1 MVVRY
6 NPISNDV
13 NFPNVNFMGA
23 FAQGQ
28 AMQQNALRQ
37 QVLENQL
44 EQENKLK
51 SVISQPGFSL
61 DDPNA
66 VQGLLGAGGLDE
78 AIKVKAAQEQAR
90 VHDAMVRNYINDTLI
105 KGKRFEEE
113 VPHLRA
119 VARESAFKADTAGI
133 DNMHKASGLFQDVLT
148 RAVDQQSWEEV
159 KPTLHKLDPDVM
171 LPDTFNPKWNERM
184 MRTAKI
190 YQDAAGEAAK
200 ERAKLN
206 VPKVIAP
213 TENMP
218 GMVVGP
224 GGVSKIPEVPYGAA
238 TEEPKLESL
247 GQTAWSPEP
256 PAPVIG
262 RPALK
267 GRMVTD
273 MTLPPDVMAIQ
284 QRMAEE
290 EDIKRR
296 APLGRE
302 KEALGAYRFGKTL
315 EGIGNT
321 YIDLAKAKGITVPG
335 ESPSDTFQALANKT
349 RAGEILGKL
358 DASERLALVDS
369 LRSQVMTAIPQF
381 AAAAGLQ
388 SKNFDSDAEGKR
400 LQAALANPDN
410 IANISSA
417 FQILNGLNKQF
428 GTGRPLFEGQKEQE
442 KILQSRRG
450 VAGETEQ
457 SKERTIKR
465 RGTYKGRP
473 VVEYSDGTVDYAD

>member
-1 MVVRY
+1 M
-6 NPISNDV
+6 
-13 NFPNVNFMGA
+13 A
-23 FAQGQ
+23 
-28 AMQQNALRQ
+28 QNALRQ
-37 QVLENQL
+37 RVLENQL
-44 EQENKLK
+44 AEQEKLK
-51 SVISQPGFSL
+51 GVISQPGFSL
-61 DDPNA
+61 EDPNA
-66 VQGLLGAGGLDE
+66 IKSLLGAGALDE
-78 AIKVKAAQEQAR
+78 AIKLRTSQDESRVRRAMEQNYLNEVLIRGKKFDAEKPGIEAIAR
-90 VHDAMVRNYINDTLI
+90 KNASEANSAELKNMNDST
-105 KGKRFEEE
+105 
-113 VPHLRA
+113 A
-119 VARESAFKADTAGI
+119 VV
-133 DNMHKASGLFQDVLT
+133 QDILSRT
-148 RAVDQQSWEEV
+148 SPESWERD
-159 KPTLHKLDPDVM
+159 KTYISKLDPSIMV
-171 LPDTFNPKWNERM
+171 PDAFNPKWNERM
-184 MRTAKI
+184 MHTAKTF
-190 YQDAAGEAAK
+190 QSVAEEVAK
-200 ERAKLN
+200 ERAKSQI
-206 VPKVIAP
+206 PKVLAP

-224 GGVSKIPEVPYGAA
+224 GGVSKLPEVPYGAA
-238 TEEPKLESL
+238 AETPESL

-290 EDIKRR
+290 EDIKRK

-335 ESPSDTFQALANKT
+335 ESAADTFQALANKT
-349 RAGEILGKL
+349 RAGEIFGKL

-450 VAGETEQ
+450 VAGETEAPAVSAPASAIEYLRKNPNLADAFDQ
-457 SKERTIKR
+457 KYGAGAAKR
-465 RGTYKGRP
+465 ILGR
-473 VVEYSDGTVDYAD
+473 